1 MSDACEEAAAAIANQ
16 SELPETYKQD
26 VLAAKSSVWM
36 NLFLHV
42 CDVSN
47 PLKPFDSCQKWA
59 HRVLDEF
66 FNQGDEE
73 KRRGMPVGM
82 LNDRDKV
89 NRPGS
94 QHGFINF
101 LVAPL
106 ANHTVKLFPPL
117 HELTLQMASNLREW
131 RNLWA
136 EEVNPTAEEI
146 AKRDQEIEQWC
157 DAAAQL
163 QKRVLPK
170 PKELERKKSWSK
182 KSWS

>member
-66 FNQGDEE
+66 FLQGDEE
-73 KRRGMPVGM
+73 KRRKLPVGM

-106 ANHTVKLFPPL
+106 IKHTVKIFPPL
-117 HELTLQMASNLREW
+117 HELTLQMASNLAEW
-131 RNLWA
+131 RNLWVKDA
-136 EEVNPTAEEI
+136 DPTGEEI
-146 AKRDQEIEQWC
+146 AKRDKEIQGWC
-157 DAAAQL
+157 EVANQL
-163 QKRVLPK
+163 QRRVLPK
-170 PKELERKKSWSK
+170 RKDI
-182 KSWS
+182 